1 MKTILFFTKN
11 KESGKI
17 DILRC
22 QLRFIQMQ
30 SPPEKPR
37 LAWAVTGSGHYLEEC
52 LDIIRDLDDVDLF
65 YSRAGEEVI
74 RMYGHDPKT
83 INGDGRTYHDR
94 AASSPPVGL
103 FYRGDYHTLVV
114 APATSNTVAKM
125 VLGLSDSLVTNV
137 YAQAGK
143 CRIPSIILACDTEPE
158 MDTPAPDRIVKVW
171 PREVDLAHTHK
182 LRSFEATTV
191 VENPEKLLAAIKLRL
206 NELESNG

>member
-1 MKTILFFTKN
+1 
-11 KESGKI
+11 
-17 DILRC
+17 
-22 QLRFIQMQ
+22 MQ
-30 SPPEKPR
+30 SRPEKPK
-37 LAWAVTGSGHYLEEC
+37 LAWAITGSGHYLDEC
-52 LDIIRDLDDVDLF
+52 LEIIRELPDVDLF

-83 INGDGRTYHDR
+83 LNNEGHIYRDR

-125 VLGLSDSLVTNV
+125 VMALSDTLVTNV

-143 CRIPSIILACDTEPE
+143 CRVPSIVLACDAISEV
-158 MDTPAPDRIVKVW
+158 DTPAPDRMVRLW
-171 PREVDLAHTHK
+171 PRAIDLAHTET

-191 VENPEKLLAAIKLRL
+191 VESAEALYETLKKRL
-206 NELESNG
+206 EQVNADHG

>member
-1 MKTILFFTKN
+1 
-11 KESGKI
+11 
-17 DILRC
+17 
-22 QLRFIQMQ
+22 MQ
-30 SPPEKPR
+30 ARPEKPR

-52 LDIIRDLDDVDLF
+52 LEIIRDLEDVDLF

-74 RMYGHDPKT
+74 RMYGHDPKAL
-83 INGDGRTYHDR
+83 NASSRVYRDR
-94 AASSPPVGL
+94 AASAPPVGL

-125 VLGLSDSLVTNV
+125 VLGISDTLVTNV

-143 CRIPSIILACDTEPE
+143 CRIPSIVLACDTEPE
-158 MDTPAPDRIVKVW
+158 LDTPAPDRIVRVW

-191 VENPEKLLAAIKLRL
+191 VESADKLKQALTMRLADLA
-206 NELESNG
+206 

>member
-1 MKTILFFTKN
+1 
-11 KESGKI
+11 
-17 DILRC
+17 
-22 QLRFIQMQ
+22 MQ
-30 SPPEKPR
+30 SRPEKPK

-52 LDIIRDLDDVDLF
+52 LEIIRDLPDVDLF

-74 RMYGHDPKT
+74 RMYGHDPKAL
-83 INGDGRTYHDR
+83 NNSGHVYRDR

-125 VLGLSDSLVTNV
+125 VVGISDTLVTNV

-143 CRIPSIILACDTEPE
+143 CRVPSIVLACDAIAEV
-158 MDTPAPDRIVKVW
+158 DTPAPDRMVRLW
-171 PREVDLAHTHK
+171 PRTVDLDHTEK

-191 VENPEKLLAAIKLRL
+191 VDSAEALYDTLKKRL
-206 NELESNG
+206 EQVNADHG

>member
-1 MKTILFFTKN
+1 
-11 KESGKI
+11 
-17 DILRC
+17 
-22 QLRFIQMQ
+22 MQ

-52 LDIIRDLDDVDLF
+52 LEIIRDLEDVDLF

-74 RMYGHDPKT
+74 RMYGHDPKS

-191 VENPEKLLAAIKLRL
+191 VENPTKLLAALKVRL
-206 NELESNG
+206 GELSK

>member
-1 MKTILFFTKN
+1 
-11 KESGKI
+11 
-17 DILRC
+17 
-22 QLRFIQMQ
+22 MQ
-30 SPPEKPR
+30 VKPEKPR
-37 LAWAVTGSGHYLEEC
+37 LAWAITGSGHYLEEC
-52 LDIIRDLDDVDLF
+52 LNIIRDLDDVDLF

-74 RMYGHDPKT
+74 RMYGHDPKE
-83 INGDGRTYHDR
+83 INGSGRVYRDR

-143 CRIPSIILACDTEPE
+143 CRIPSIVLACDTEPE

-182 LRSFEATTV
+182 LRSYEATTV
-191 VENPEKLLAAIKLRL
+191 VENPAKLLVALQLRL
-206 NELESNG
+206 DELN